1 MVLKMITTKR
11 FLSFLMIS
19 MALFSYSNLIGQNEI
34 KTAKVGNQVWM
45 VENLNVDHYRN
56 GDSIPEVKSQQQWSN
71 LKTGAWCYY
80 KNDSKNGEKYG
91 KLYNWYAVN
100 DPRGLAPREWHIPSQ
115 SELLELQSSVND
127 NSNLLKAIGEGSSSG
142 AGTNSTGFSVKLG
155 GYRGYHGNYYYI
167 GYDSYFWTSSEGTPP
182 FASSMYLYS
191 TGNYI
196 FFYDFDKVYGFS
208 IRCVKD

>member
-11 FLSFLMIS
+11 FLSILVIS

>member
-11 FLSFLMIS
+11 FLSILMIS

>member
-1 MVLKMITTKR
+1 MIKTNKNLR
-11 FLSFLMIS
+11 LIILSVV
-19 MALFSYSNLIGQNEI
+19 LFSACMLTAQEEI
-34 KTAKVGNQVWM
+34 ESVKIGNQVWT

-80 KNDSKNGEKYG
+80 KNESKNGEKYG

-100 DPRGLAPREWHIPSQ
+100 DSRGLAPKGWRIPTQ
-115 SELLELQSSVND
+115 SELLELQSAVND
-127 NSNLLKAIGEGSSSG
+127 NSNLLKAVGEGSGSG
-142 AGTNSTGFSVKLG
+142 TGTNSTGFSVKLG

-167 GYDSYFWTSSEGTPP
+167 GYDSYIWTSSEGTPP
-182 FASSMYLYS
+182 FASSMYVYS
-191 TGNYI
+191 SGNYI

-208 IRCVKD
+208 VRCIK

>member
-1 MVLKMITTKR
+1 MINGLKLSPIFVLSLI
-11 FLSFLMIS
+11 LMFNNFVNAQDEIQS
-19 MALFSYSNLIGQNEI
+19 VKIGLQE
-34 KTAKVGNQVWM
+34 WM

-56 GDSIPEVKSQQQWSN
+56 GDSIPEVKSQQQWSD

-100 DPRGLAPREWHIPSQ
+100 DPRGLAPKGWRIPSQ
-115 SELLELQSSVND
+115 SELLELQSAVND
-127 NSNLLKAIGEGSSSG
+127 NSNLLKAVGEGSGSG
-142 AGTNSTGFSVKLG
+142 TGTNSTGFSVKLG

-182 FASSMYLYS
+182 FASSMYVYS

-208 IRCVKD
+208 VRCIRD

>member
-1 MVLKMITTKR
+1 MLT
-11 FLSFLMIS
+11 
-19 MALFSYSNLIGQNEI
+19 AQEEI
-34 KTAKVGNQVWM
+34 KSVKIGNQVWT

-56 GDSIPEVKSQQQWSN
+56 GDSIPEVKSQQQWSS

-80 KNDSKNGEKYG
+80 KNESKNGEKYG

-100 DPRGLAPREWHIPSQ
+100 DPRGLAPKGWRIPTQ
-115 SELLELQSSVND
+115 SELLELQSAVND
-127 NSNLLKAIGEGSSSG
+127 NSNLLKAVGEGSGSG
-142 AGTNSTGFSVKLG
+142 TGTNSTGFSVKLG

-182 FASSMYLYS
+182 FASSMYVYS
-191 TGNYI
+191 SGNYI

-208 IRCVKD
+208 VRCIRD

>member
-1 MVLKMITTKR
+1 MVFQMIKTNKNLR
-11 FLSFLMIS
+11 LIILSIV
-19 MALFSYSNLIGQNEI
+19 LFSACMLTAQEEI
-34 KTAKVGNQVWM
+34 KSVKIGNQVWT

-56 GDSIPEVKSQQQWSN
+56 GDSIPEVKSQQQWSD

-80 KNDSKNGEKYG
+80 NNDSKNGEKYG

-100 DPRGLAPREWHIPSQ
+100 DPRGLAPKGWRIPSQ
-115 SELLELQSSVND
+115 SELLELQSAVND
-127 NSNLLKAIGEGSSSG
+127 NSNLLKAVGEGSGSG
-142 AGTNSTGFSVKLG
+142 TGTNSTGFSVKLG

-182 FASSMYLYS
+182 FASSMYVYS

-196 FFYDFDKVYGFS
+196 FFHDFDKVYGFS
-208 IRCVKD
+208 VRCIRD